1 MVSIGIVDPNTMYCS
16 GVGTLVV
23 RLGFPCPTV
32 WHDTLTAF
40 DDLQGSCPD
49 VLIVSDALIT
59 SLEAKLN
66 VLPRAAWA
74 LIVTLHGSHSDYLH
88 HGRGI
93 RPNGLILRNA
103 SESRFSDCLRTVIA
117 GYAWL
122 DSELYNSIRGSD
134 RSDWRCLSK
143 RELEVAHLASNGL
156 SNKEIA
162 RSLKL
167 SDGTVKIHMHHVF
180 AKLNLN
186 KREQLADHLDPRVG

>member
-1 MVSIGIVDPNTMYCS
+1 MVSIGLVDPNTMFCL
-16 GVGTLVV
+16 GIRALVA
-23 RLGFPCPTV
+23 RLGLASPSV

-40 DDLQGSCPD
+40 DDLQGGFPD

-59 SLEAKLN
+59 PLETKLGEF
-66 VLPRAAWA
+66 PRGAWA

-88 HGRGI
+88 NGGGI
-93 RPNGLILRNA
+93 RPNGLILRSA
-103 SESRFSDCLRTVIA
+103 SEARFCDCLQTVIA

-122 DSELYNSIRGSD
+122 DCELYDSIQGGD
-134 RSDWRCLSK
+134 RSDWRSLSK
-143 RELEVAHLASNGL
+143 RELEVAHLASLGL

-180 AKLNLN
+180 AKLHLN
-186 KREQLADHLDPRVG
+186 KREQLADRLDPRT